1 MQSPT
6 LQCESEMPE
15 HIFKAIERLMA
26 EEGLHNLS
34 MHKIAKEANIS
45 AGTIYIYF
53 KSKDELLE
61 KFAYHLFLRFDQ
73 VLKKAKNNSCSYF
86 EQYQKMWWDV
96 WSFFNDNP
104 TFIINLNQ
112 YQSLPHFHQLCK
124 NWEKEGYWANF
135 CQEAIQ
141 ADVLCDFPA
150 HILFLLGLGS
160 AIKLSANC
168 HLLKKELSN
177 EMLEDVIERTW
188 RSIQK

>member
-73 VLKKAKNNSCSYF
+73 VLKKRK
-86 EQYQKMWWDV
+86 
-96 WSFFNDNP
+96 
-104 TFIINLNQ
+104 IIPVVILSNIKKCGGM
-112 YQSLPHFHQLCK
+112 F
-124 NWEKEGYWANF
+124 G
-135 CQEAIQ
+135 
-141 ADVLCDFPA
+141 
-150 HILFLLGLGS
+150 LFLM
-160 AIKLSANC
+160 ITQHLS
-168 HLLKKELSN
+168 L
-177 EMLEDVIERTW
+177 T
-188 RSIQK
+188 